1 MKEKLLEE
9 IRSLLKSQRLAVL
22 ATSATG
28 HPYTSLVAIAESD
41 DLRQVFFASH
51 RNTRKVANLQND
63 PHVALLLDNRSNQP
77 DDFRKAAALTVLGT
91 AEEVPAAEREQPAA
105 IYLAKH
111 PYLRDFV
118 SSPGCL
124 LYRIRVQRYSL
135 VQRFQDVVEV
145 IFDEALSAS

>member
-1 MKEKLLEE
+1 MKEKLLKK
-9 IRSLLKSQRLAVL
+9 IGSLLKSQRLAVL
-22 ATSATG
+22 ATSAEG
-28 HPYTSLVAIAESD
+28 HPYTSLVAFAATE
-41 DLRQVFFASH
+41 DLRQVLFASH
-51 RNTRKVANLQND
+51 GKTRKVANLQND
-63 PHVALLLDNRSNQP
+63 PQVALLLDNRSNQP

-91 AEEVPAAEREQPAA
+91 TEEVPVSEREQQAA

-111 PYLRDFV
+111 PYLKDFI
-118 SSPGCL
+118 SSPSCL